1 MQIHGEVPQDR
12 LAASQLLFRL
22 PRMIAMTKWGTTN
35 LLPVLLTTSCFNVV
49 ALTAAAPKPSPV
61 SIPVRTDW
69 FGYDG
74 NWSPVSVRVGT
85 PPQWVELF
93 VSTAS
98 QETWV
103 VGNGGCDGTSECLT
117 KRGGVFQANKSTTWA
132 DQGPFVLG
140 LDPQLGFS
148 GNGVYGFDNVSLS
161 DSVSVPSQVVG
172 VINTTDYW
180 LGFFGLGVEPTNF
193 TSADKPTFLDSMVEI
208 MSLIPS
214 HSYGYTAGAYYRKIY
229 SILRCWSGRLLMA
242 LGLKSVPASLVLG
255 GFDANR
261 FESHDITFDL
271 DPNQSPVVALNEIT
285 VTAQPLLSS
294 NVSVRW
300 SSNPMKLLGLG
311 GTNLF
316 TIDSSTPYLWLPEA
330 ACLEFERALGLTYD
344 DSVELYTFGS
354 NSTQHEVLADLNMTF
369 HFTVADLPGS
379 SNSVSLSLPYE
390 AFDLQLSYPY
400 PGLKATQS
408 SPPTNYFP
416 LRKAANHTQYTLGR
430 AFLQETYLKV
440 DYERHNFSVFQ
451 ATFSPNALTDTD
463 LISITRPKNS
473 TFTGPH
479 AVSTEPILSK
489 AGIAGVAIGGA
500 IALISLSCLILLCL
514 RFRQSDANNGYIRKE
529 GEYQRRK
536 KTSNNRFLRWLFR
549 LPKPETPTEIGG
561 SDQFAFEAPTGRE
574 CMELP
579 AKSSQSELNGS
590 GRDTPASTEAD
601 YKSTGKAVNA
611 IGHDPDKPVELP
623 YRSSARGYYEPE
635 VLSKSRLTDSA
646 PPPLKLLR
654 DLQGLSRQNTQTSA
668 GISSPSNPPSK
679 RSSKDISPTY
689 IVSPITPT
697 EVSPGFS
704 SLSTIAMREAWHES
718 RESRGRQ
725 TGIRNTLVGSD
736 EADLGGSK
744 GSIGSS
750 ATRKVPRSTPR
761 IFSWEA
767 DPNPERRFAGYH
779 TPTDSTVH
787 ALP

>member
-1 MQIHGEVPQDR
+1 
-12 LAASQLLFRL
+12 
-22 PRMIAMTKWGTTN
+22 
-35 LLPVLLTTSCFNVV
+35 
-49 ALTAAAPKPSPV
+49 
-61 SIPVRTDW
+61 
-69 FGYDG
+69 
-74 NWSPVSVRVGT
+74 
-85 PPQWVELF
+85 
-93 VSTAS
+93 
-98 QETWV
+98 
-103 VGNGGCDGTSECLT
+103 
-117 KRGGVFQANKSTTWA
+117 
-132 DQGPFVLG
+132 
-140 LDPQLGFS
+140 
-148 GNGVYGFDNVSLS
+148 
-161 DSVSVPSQVVG
+161 
-172 VINTTDYW
+172 
-180 LGFFGLGVEPTNF
+180 
-193 TSADKPTFLDSMVEI
+193 MV
-208 MSLIPS
+208 
-214 HSYGYTAGAYYRKIY
+214 
-229 SILRCWSGRLLMA
+229 

-261 FESHDITFDL
+261 FESHNITFNL

-294 NVSVRW
+294 NVSVGW
-300 SSNPMKLLGLG
+300 SSNPLKLLGFDG
-311 GTNLF
+311 ANLF

-344 DSVELYTFGS
+344 DTVELYTFGS
-354 NSTQHEVLADLNMTF
+354 NSTQHEFLVDLNMTF
-369 HFTVADLPGS
+369 HFAVADLPGS

-400 PGLKATQS
+400 PGLNAAQS

-451 ATFSPNALTDTD
+451 ATFSPNALANTD

-479 AVSTEPILSK
+479 VVSTEPILSK
-489 AGIAGVAIGGA
+489 AGIAGVVIGGA
-500 IALISLSCLILLCL
+500 IALVSLSCLFLLCI
-514 RFRQSDANNGYIRKE
+514 RFQRSNSNHGYVRE
-529 GEYQRRK
+529 RDGEHQRRR
-536 KTSNNRFLRWLFR
+536 KTSNSRFLRWLFR

-561 SDQFAFEAPTGRE
+561 SDKFAFEAPTGRE

-579 AKSSQSELNGS
+579 AKSSQSELEGS
-590 GRDTPASTEAD
+590 EPETPAYTEAD
-601 YKSTGKAVNA
+601 YKSTGKAINA

-635 VLSKSRLTDSA
+635 AASKAQLTDSA

-679 RSSKDISPTY
+679 RSSKDLSPTF

-697 EVSPGFS
+697 EQSPGFS
-704 SLSTIAMREAWHES
+704 SLSTIARREAWHDS
-718 RESRGRQ
+718 REGRGRR
-725 TGIRNTLVGSD
+725 TGMRDTPVGSD
-736 EADLGGSK
+736 EAEVGGSK
-744 GSIGSS
+744 GSNGSS